1 MKIRLVAGL
10 ALLLASI
17 QPAPPEASAAQSAG
31 KICRAYCELVNMIC
45 QAGAAPAGNE
55 EPCVHLYR
63 GCLDGC
69 EISE

>member
-17 QPAPPEASAAQSAG
+17 QPAPPEAPAAEAAG
-31 KICRAYCELVNMIC
+31 KLCRAYCELVNLIC

-63 GCLDGC
+63 GCRDGC

>member
-10 ALLLASI
+10 ALLLASVP
-17 QPAPPEASAAQSAG
+17 PAPQEASAAQAAG
-31 KICRAYCELVNMIC
+31 KLCRAYCELVNMVC

-63 GCLDGC
+63 GCRDGC
-69 EISE
+69 EIEA